1 MIENNEEQTEL
12 VELLRVY
19 ARATLNTEKVQ
30 SMRGYLQHGD
40 TTTLDHAI
48 AVAYYSLMLDRKWN
62 LNCDKSSLVRGALLH
77 DYFLYDWHQPHKEYG
92 LHGFTHPFTALR
104 NAVQDFNLNAVERQH
119 HRPSHVSAGADSA
132 AVSGKHDRLSG
143 RQVLFAQRN
152 VQLSALLRAGQA
164 AFHSVNFPS
173 MKRPQ
178 GRFSCFG

>member
-77 DYFLYDWHQPHKEYG
+77 DYFLYDWHIKDPTRPAHA
-92 LHGFTHPFTALR
+92 THHAAAALR
-104 NAVQDFNLNAVERQH
+104 NARRDFSLNPTEENMIASHMFPLGGAWPGNKQSAVLW
-119 HRPSHVSAGADSA
+119 VADKVCA
-132 AVSGKHDRLSG
+132 ARETVVGRLP
-143 RQVLFAQRN
+143 R
-152 VQLSALLRAGQA
+152 
-164 AFHSVNFPS
+164 
-173 MKRPQ
+173 KWQ
-178 GRFSCFG
+178 GGIHPKI